1 VTQRLLLCT
10 DMDRTLLP
18 NGYQPES
25 PQARELFHRLV
36 SREAV
41 TLAYVTGRHR
51 ALVEDA
57 IDEYRLPVPDF
68 VIGDVGTTIYEVHRN
83 SWQPRQDWQSE
94 IAGDWAGHDHA
105 HLAAMFNAFDRLEL
119 QEAEKQNIFKLSY
132 YVPLDSDSTSMMRR
146 MQDLLRAEDIQASLI
161 WSVDEPRGTGLL
173 DVLPASATKFHAVE
187 FLRSQLGYRSEQTLY
202 AGDSGNDMQVLTS
215 SIPAVLV
222 ANAATDVRAQAVA
235 DAQASGNR
243 DALYLAKG
251 DYLGMNGN
259 YSAGIIEGV
268 AHYLP
273 ESRAW
278 LNENSR
284 HE

>member
-1 VTQRLLLCT
+1 MTQRLLLCT

-18 NGYQPES
+18 NGQQPES
-25 PQARELFHRLV
+25 PRARELFHRLV
-36 SREAV
+36 SRDEV

-51 ALVEDA
+51 ALVEEA
-57 IDEYRLPVPDF
+57 IDEYSLPSPDF
-68 VIGDVGTTIYEVHRN
+68 VIGDVGTTIYAVHQN
-83 SWQPRQDWQSE
+83 SWEPRQDWQSE
-94 IAGDWAGHDHA
+94 IAGDWAGHGHA
-105 HLAAMFNAFDRLEL
+105 HLAALFNNFDGLEL
-119 QEAEKQNIFKLSY
+119 QEAEKQNEFKLSY
-132 YVPLDSDSTSMMRR
+132 YAPLDSDYAAMTGK
-146 MQDLLRAEDIQASLI
+146 MQNLLHAEHIQASLV
-161 WSVDEPRGTGLL
+161 WSADELRGTGLL

-187 FLRSQLGYRSEQTLY
+187 FLRNHLGYSNEQTLY

-222 ANAATDVRAQAVA
+222 ANAAADVREQAIAGAQAN
-235 DAQASGNR
+235 GNR

-251 DYLGMNGN
+251 DYREMNGN

-278 LNENSR
+278 LSKL
-284 HE
+284 

>member
-1 VTQRLLLCT
+1 LLLCT

-18 NGYQPES
+18 NGFQPES

-36 SREAV
+36 SREEV

-68 VIGDVGTTIYEVHRN
+68 VVGDVGTTIYEVHRN

-94 IAGDWAGHDHA
+94 IERDWAGHDHA
-105 HLAAMFNAFDRLEL
+105 HLAAMFNAIDNLEL
-119 QEAEKQNIFKLSY
+119 QEAEKQNDFKLSY
-132 YVPLDSDSTSMMRR
+132 YVPLDSDFTSMMGR
-146 MQDLLRAEDIQASLI
+146 MQDLLRAEGIQASLV
-161 WSVDEPRGTGLL
+161 WSIDEPRGTGLL
-173 DVLPASATKFHAVE
+173 DVLPASATKLHAVE
-187 FLRSQLGYRSEQTLY
+187 FLRGHLGYRREQTLY

-222 ANAATDVRAQAVA
+222 ANAAADVRAQAVA
-235 DAQASGNR
+235 DAQANGNR
-243 DALYLAKG
+243 AALYLAKG
-251 DYLGMNGN
+251 DYPGMNGN

-278 LNENSR
+278 LNGNSQ

>member
-1 VTQRLLLCT
+1 MTQRLLLCT

-25 PQARELFHRLV
+25 PQAHELFHRLV
-36 SREAV
+36 DREEV

-57 IDEYRLPVPDF
+57 IDEYRLPLPDF
-68 VIGDVGTTIYEVHRN
+68 VIGDVGTTIYKVQRN
-83 SWQPRQDWQSE
+83 SWEPRQDWQSE
-94 IAGDWAGHDHA
+94 IAGDWAGYDHA
-105 HLAAMFNAFDRLEL
+105 HLAARFNAFDRLEL
-119 QEAEKQNIFKLSY
+119 QETEKQNDFKLSY
-132 YVPLDSDSTSMMRR
+132 YVPLDSDSTSIMAR
-146 MQDLLRAEDIQASLI
+146 MQDLLRAEGIQASLI

-173 DVLPASATKFHAVE
+173 DVLPARATKFHAVE
-187 FLRSQLGYRSEQTLY
+187 FLRSHLGYRSEQTLY

-222 ANAATDVRAQAVA
+222 ANAAADVRAQAVA

-273 ESRAW
+273 ESGAW
-278 LNENSR
+278 LNGNSQ

>member
-1 VTQRLLLCT
+1 MTKGLLLCT

-18 NGYQPES
+18 NGRQPES
-25 PQARELFHRLV
+25 PQARELFHQLV
-36 SREAV
+36 SREEV

-57 IDEYRLPVPDF
+57 IDEYRLPLPDF
-68 VIGDVGTTIYEVHRN
+68 VICDVGTTIYEAHRY
-83 SWQPRQDWQSE
+83 SWEPLEDWQSE
-94 IAGDWAGHDHA
+94 IAPDWAGYDHLR
-105 HLAAMFNAFDRLEL
+105 LATMFRSLDGLEL
-119 QEAEKQNIFKLSY
+119 QEAEKQNNFKLSY
-132 YVPLDSDSTSMMRR
+132 YVSLNSDASGMMDK
-146 MQDLLRAEDIQASLI
+146 MKDILHAEGIKASLV
-161 WSVDEPRGTGLL
+161 WSVDELRGSGLL

-187 FLRSQLGYRSEQTLY
+187 FLRNRLGYKNEQTLF

-215 SIPAVLV
+215 SIPSVLV
-222 ANAATDVRAQAVA
+222 ANAAADVRQQAVT
-235 DAQASGNR
+235 DAQKSGNR

-251 DYLGMNGN
+251 DYQGMNGN

-273 ESRAW
+273 ESKAW
-278 LNENSR
+278 LNGNAR

>member
-1 VTQRLLLCT
+1 MTQRLLLCT

-25 PQARELFHRLV
+25 PQARKLFHRLV
-36 SREAV
+36 SREEV

-57 IDEYRLPVPDF
+57 IDEYRLPPPDF
-68 VIGDVGTTIYEVHRN
+68 VIGDVGTTIYKVQRN
-83 SWQPRQDWQSE
+83 SWEPRQDWQSE
-94 IAGDWAGHDHA
+94 IAGDWAGFDHA

-119 QEAEKQNIFKLSY
+119 QETEKQNVFKLSY
-132 YVPLDSDSTSMMRR
+132 YAPLDSDATSIIAR
-146 MQDLLRAEDIQASLI
+146 MQDLLRAEGIQASLI

-187 FLRSQLGYRSEQTLY
+187 FLRSHLGYRSEQTLY

-222 ANAATDVRAQAVA
+222 ANAAADVRAQAVA

-251 DYLGMNGN
+251 DYMGMNGN

-278 LNENSR
+278 LKGNSQ

>member
-1 VTQRLLLCT
+1 MTQRLLLCT

-36 SREAV
+36 SREEV

-57 IDEYRLPVPDF
+57 IDEYRLPPPDF
-68 VIGDVGTTIYEVHRN
+68 VIGDVGTTIYKVQRN
-83 SWQPRQDWQSE
+83 SWEPRQDWQSE
-94 IAGDWAGHDHA
+94 IAGDWAGFDHA

-119 QEAEKQNIFKLSY
+119 QETEKQNDFKLSY
-132 YVPLDSDSTSMMRR
+132 YAPLDSDATSIIAR
-146 MQDLLRAEDIQASLI
+146 MQDLLRAEGIQASLI

-187 FLRSQLGYRSEQTLY
+187 FLRSHLGYRSEQTLY

-222 ANAATDVRAQAVA
+222 ANAAADVRAQAVA

-251 DYLGMNGN
+251 DYMGMNGN

-273 ESRAW
+273 ESGAW
-278 LNENSR
+278 LNGNSQ

>member
-1 VTQRLLLCT
+1 MTQRLLLCT

-18 NGYQPES
+18 NGHQPES
-25 PQARELFHRLV
+25 PRARELFHRLV
-36 SREAV
+36 SRDEV

-51 ALVEDA
+51 ALVEEA
-57 IDEYRLPVPDF
+57 IDEYSLPSPDF
-68 VIGDVGTTIYEVHRN
+68 IIGDVGTTIYAVHHN
-83 SWQPRQDWQSE
+83 SWEPRPDWQSE

-105 HLAAMFNAFDRLEL
+105 HLAALFNDFDELEL
-119 QEAEKQNIFKLSY
+119 QEADKQNDFKLSY
-132 YVPLDSDSTSMMRR
+132 YAPLGSDYTSIRR
-146 MQDLLRAEDIQASLI
+146 QMQDLLRAKGVQASLV
-161 WSVDEPRGTGLL
+161 WSIDELRGTGLL
-173 DVLPASATKFHAVE
+173 DILPASATKFHAVE
-187 FLRSQLGYRSEQTLY
+187 FLRHHLGYRNEQTLY

-222 ANAATDVRAQAVA
+222 ANATADVREQAVA
-235 DAQASGNR
+235 GAQASGNR

-251 DYLGMNGN
+251 DYPGMNGN

-278 LNENSR
+278 LSSL
-284 HE
+284 